1 MLVTV
6 YGPCFGS
13 SLHEHGCTGKA
24 KECECKSGVF
34 VVARASTER
43 KIRQKTSSDVLRP
56 GEDKP
61 CGSSRASGNFDLK
74 NDIFLRLLHN
84 ACGFRDWHVRSS
96 IVIRL
101 IHGYCVS
108 TVQGRWEMRVQL
120 PLMPGE
126 FVFFESFKARDLERC
141 FAEIVEF
148 GLIALTLSSVLS
160 WRLLLSGVASSD
172 DIAAGGVLK
181 GEKGA

>member
-1 MLVTV
+1 
-6 YGPCFGS
+6 
-13 SLHEHGCTGKA
+13 
-24 KECECKSGVF
+24 
-34 VVARASTER
+34 
-43 KIRQKTSSDVLRP
+43 
-56 GEDKP
+56 
-61 CGSSRASGNFDLK
+61 
-74 NDIFLRLLHN
+74 
-84 ACGFRDWHVRSS
+84 
-96 IVIRL
+96 
-101 IHGYCVS
+101 
-108 TVQGRWEMRVQL
+108 MRVQL

-160 WRLLLSGVASSD
+160 WSLLLSGVASSD